1 MENYKQ
7 KIIQHL
13 GIVAG
18 ICNEIELIKTIDG
31 EIDKPKRKVTVGQAV
46 QSIILNA
53 LGFSGR
59 AMYLHPEY
67 YRKRPVE
74 LLVGE
79 GIEPE
84 DLNDDSLGGALDAK
98 RARQRPDNAAP
109 VARGV
114 QGPECFGGARIQI
127 SERPHV
133 LGRESLSEITEA
145 HHGPDH
151 GEDAF
156 SAGLFVGGKKTPE
169 SAGRS
174 EPRHRRPE
182 TPPHKNTHHSLG
194 IPK

>member
-59 AMYLHPEY
+59 AMYLPPEY

-74 LLVGE
+74 RLVGE

-84 DLNDDSLGGALDAK
+84 DLNDDSLGGALDALYDYGVTELFYLVASK
-98 RARQRPDNAAP
+98 ALATFNIEHRVSASGHDQLQPARK
-109 VARGV
+109 
-114 QGPECFGGARIQI
+114 I
-127 SERPHV
+127 
-133 LGRESLSEITEA
+133 
-145 HHGPDH
+145 
-151 GEDAF
+151 
-156 SAGLFVGGKKTPE
+156 
-169 SAGRS
+169 
-174 EPRHRRPE
+174 
-182 TPPHKNTHHSLG
+182 
-194 IPK
+194 